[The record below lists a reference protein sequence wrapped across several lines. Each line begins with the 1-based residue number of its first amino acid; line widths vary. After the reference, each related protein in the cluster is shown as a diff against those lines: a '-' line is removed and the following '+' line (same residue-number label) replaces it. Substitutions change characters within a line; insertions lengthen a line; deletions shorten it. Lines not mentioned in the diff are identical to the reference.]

1 MINILKFIRTQFFA
15 IGIILINIFFLIPN
29 LVECLTWKSGVTI
42 GYAAI
47 ELTFIYFALIFFVI
61 AIISFIE
68 SVNINFRIH
77 ALIITVF
84 LCLVSFIF
92 AFRIISYIMFV
103 FLLLYS
109 ILFLMLFRQPHSV
122 KKINL
127 TIINI
132 IGFIVTLIWA
142 IVDFKF
148 LR

>member
-1 MINILKFIRTQFFA
+1 MIRIFKFIQTQFFA
-15 IGIILINIFFLIPN
+15 IGIILINICFLIPN
-29 LVECLTWKSGVTI
+29 LVECLIWKSGVTI

-47 ELTFIYFALIFFVI
+47 ELAFIYIALIFFVI
-61 AIISFIE
+61 AIISLVEYI
-68 SVNINFRIH
+68 NINFRIH
-77 ALIITVF
+77 ALIITML

-109 ILFLMLFRQPHSV
+109 ILFLKLFRQTSSL
-122 KKINL
+122 KKFNF

-132 IGFIVTLIWA
+132 IGFIVTLIWT
-142 IVDFKF
+142 IIDFKF